1 MDFEQLAFPEHLH
14 YLVDEDTWAR
24 VEDDGSV
31 RVGITS
37 LGVALS
43 GDLFMCRPRP
53 VGTRVEQGRGV
64 AVVELAK
71 SIVSVKSPLSG
82 DVVAVND
89 ALGQQPELVNR
100 DPYGA
105 GWIARL
111 RPLRWDE
118 ERAVLVTGAAIGP
131 AMRQHAWLMRQA
143 DAPGVAGAGEA
154 P

>member
-1 MDFEQLAFPEHLH
+1 MNEQLAFPEHLH

-31 RVGITS
+31 TVGITA

-43 GDLFMCRPRP
+43 GELHMCRPRS
-53 VGTRVEQGRGV
+53 VGIVVEQGRGV

-82 DVVAVND
+82 EVVAINE
-89 ALGQQPELVNR
+89 ALAQHPALVNR
-100 DPYGA
+100 DPYGC

-111 RPLRWDE
+111 RPLRWNE
-118 ERAVLVTGAAIGP
+118 ERAALVTGAAVGP
-131 AMRQHAWLMRQA
+131 AMREHAARMRQA
-143 DAPGVAGAGEA
+143 DAPGAASAKDV